1 MSMLTETTPNVAAV
15 SPTAP
20 ASPPIAQVLPLVR
33 LVASICSWVISL
45 TIRAL
50 LVTLAPLHLLWPV
63 IPSLLSPITVTL
75 LIVMDAAI
83 LTPFSLLHQTVS
95 ALYPLYVFF
104 AIACLTGAAVGI
116 LGRLTIFTVLGLLAH
131 SKGLQRRSQPSLP
144 TSQPLRRRKRRTVR
158 IQ

>member
-1 MSMLTETTPNVAAV
+1 MLTETTPSVAAV

-20 ASPPIAQVLPLVR
+20 SSPPIAQVLPLVR
-33 LVASICSWVISL
+33 LVASVCSWVISL
-45 TIRAL
+45 TFRAL
-50 LVTLAPLHLLWPV
+50 LGILAPLQLLSPV
-63 IPSLLSPITVTL
+63 MLSLVSPITVTL
-75 LIVMDAAI
+75 YIVMDAAI
-83 LTPFSLLHQTVS
+83 FTPLSLLHQTIS

-116 LGRLTIFTVLGLLAH
+116 LGRLIIFTALGFLAH
-131 SKGLQRRSQPSLP
+131 KGFQKRSRPSLT